1 MYIYICICTCIC
13 MMDTQH
19 QSSLFC
25 WGEQLSAP
33 SFEKEGLE
41 KVAVWGNLKSFY
53 HAEYLPRGLPIF
65 LVKKKRLSVTKYG
78 FEFSISNVDISLF

>member
-1 MYIYICICTCIC
+1 

-33 SFEKEGLE
+33 SFEKEGSE
-41 KVAVWGNLKSFY
+41 KMTVWEKLKSFH
-53 HAEYLPRGLPIF
+53 HAEYLPRGLALF
-65 LVKKKRLSVTKYG
+65 LVKKKRLEYG